1 MVNSQGAVRRLDKT
15 RHTVMLSLFSAIII
29 VLAFTPLGSIPIG
42 PIDATTVHIPVIVG
56 AILLGPWDGLFL
68 GGVMGVVS
76 LVHNTVMP
84 LPTSFVFSPFLPFGN
99 WKSAVIAILPRML
112 IGVAA
117 ALVFRLF
124 SRWDKTK
131 LAAGTLAGLAGSM
144 TNTVLVLGGIYWL
157 FGTSY
162 AAKLNMTVSAVG
174 KVLMGVVA
182 TNGIPE
188 AIVAAVISTAVVKA
202 LFTLSKRMR

>member
-29 VLAFTPLGSIPIG
+29 VLAFTPLGSIPLG
-42 PIDATTVHIPVIVG
+42 PVDATTVHIPVIVG

-68 GGVMGVVS
+68 GAVMGIVS

-84 LPTSFVFSPFLPFGN
+84 LPISFVFSPFLPLGN
-99 WKSAVIAILPRML
+99 WKSAVISILPRMM
-112 IGVAA
+112 IGLVA

-124 SRWDKTK
+124 SKWDRTK
-131 LAAGTLAGLAGSM
+131 LGAGALAGLAGSL

-157 FGTSY
+157 FGSTY
-162 AAKLNMTVSAVG
+162 ASKLNMTVSVVG

-182 TNGIPE
+182 TNGVPE
-188 AIVAAVISTAVVKA
+188 AIVAAVISTAVARA
-202 LFTLSKRMR
+202 LLSVSKRMR